1 MCSASGAQGSPARVP
16 PFGYLW
22 IYRLHTGS
30 PELFAVCHALR
41 RLLAPRHPPY
51 ALSSLI
57 HVKPRNCFFSHSI
70 QLLRCQIP
78 GLMYHQSL
86 LSTTRRS
93 QQPAIHLAPKKRP
106 VYPEP
111 LSHDL
116 SIHSLPTYPLASSL
130 LSSLKPRPF
139 SSPLP
144 VEMRGFEPLA
154 SSVQGR
160 RSPTELHPPTMGHN
174 GLEPLTFPL
183 SEECSNLL
191 S

>member
-22 IYRLHTGS
+22 ICRLHTGS

-78 GLMYHQSL
+78 GFLNRQSL
-86 LSTTRRS
+86 LSTSRRS
-93 QQPAIHLAPKKRP
+93 QQPAIHLAQKNGPSTQSR
-106 VYPEP
+106 
-111 LSHDL
+111 SHTT
-116 SIHSLPTYPLASSL
+116 SRYTLPAYPLASFV

-139 SSPLP
+139 S
-144 VEMRGFEPLA
+144 
-154 SSVQGR
+154 
-160 RSPTELHPPTMGHN
+160 
-174 GLEPLTFPL
+174 PL
-183 SEECSNLL
+183 SLWR
-191 S
+191 